1 MVGWFKEDSDTPGR
15 KGNNSPKVG
24 RRDELEAN
32 NERGMKMGSECS
44 YLSL

>member
-15 KGNNSPKVG
+15 KGNNSPKVR

-32 NERGMKMGSECS
+32 NERGDEDG
-44 YLSL
+44 L